1 MMRYGNNAMLSPSQM
16 GRAAGSISLIR
27 KILGSSFVV
36 KDKGKPQYPRLSV
49 PFWALIETVAADSIG

>member
-1 MMRYGNNAMLSPSQM
+1 MLSPSQM